1 MPQNQLNCIFGRYRQ
16 VDMPFK
22 KIHEGSGIGLSLV
35 KSLVE
40 KHNGT
45 IKVKSELGKGTEFI
59 IELPRV
65 TIPIV
70 KTNSIPENNLEIQSH
85 VEKIK
90 IEFAD
95 IYL

>member
-1 MPQNQLNCIFGRYRQ
+1 
-16 VDMPFK
+16 MPFK